1 VIPASVGADF
11 AQTAA
16 SGSLLVAVPVAI
28 LAGLVSFASPCV
40 LPLVPGYLGY
50 LGGMSAAVAPTG
62 GLPAQ
67 PGRLG
72 VATETRPARGRLVAG
87 VLLFVAGFTAVF
99 LAYGSLAG
107 SLGRLLLQWQDPVTR
122 VLGVVTIVMGLA
134 FCGLLPFWQQ
144 DRRRL
149 IAPRAGL
156 WGAPVLG
163 ITFGIGWTP
172 CIGPTLAA
180 ILALSLDGGSAGRG
194 ALLALAFCVGLGV
207 PFVLVS
213 FGVQR
218 SRRVLNWLGRHKV
231 AVMRVGG
238 GLLIALGL
246 AMVTGVW
253 GHLATWL
260 QGILTDSQPFI
271 PAV

>member
-1 VIPASVGADF
+1 MFGSVGDSF

-16 SGSLLVAVPVAI
+16 TGSLLIAVPVAV

-50 LGGMSAAVAPTG
+50 LGGMSAAVAPSGT
-62 GLPAQ
+62 LPAQ

-72 VATETRPARGRLVAG
+72 VATQAPARGRLVAG

-122 VLGVVTIVMGLA
+122 VLGAVTIVMGLA

-180 ILALSLDGGSAGRG
+180 ILAMSLDGGSAGRG

-213 FGVQR
+213 LGVQR
-218 SRRVLNWLGRHKV
+218 SRRVLDWLGRHRLT
-231 AVMRVGG
+231 VMRIGG
-238 GLLIALGL
+238 GLLIVLGL

-260 QGILTDSQPFI
+260 QGLLTDSQPFV